1 METAAEPPATGLRAG
16 LPRRLRAVGIHLAIS
31 AVLFGAALYLI
42 LAHWYPGF
50 HFLVDGGWQGVR
62 IMIAVDFVL
71 GPLLTLI
78 VFNPFKARRLIVLDL
93 SCIGIAQFS
102 ALVWGFYAVHSQR
115 PVAVSFHDGTFYSV
129 TAAPLKIEK
138 TDPASVEALS
148 DRRPALVYVAP
159 PANDDEETRAAM
171 QEIVGGVMPHEDPF
185 FFRGFDEHW
194 PEVSAQARDASEHGQ
209 QDAAFAAAL
218 PAFLAD
224 AGEPATAFRFFPY
237 EGRYGSCTLAFTP
250 AGALVEALG
259 CEKF

>member
-1 METAAEPPATGLRAG
+1 METAAEHPAPGLRAG

-31 AVLFGAALYLI
+31 AVFFGAALYLI
-42 LAHWYPGF
+42 LAHWYPSF

-62 IMIAVDFVL
+62 IMAAVDFVL

-93 SCIGIAQFS
+93 SCIGIAQFG
-102 ALVWGFYAVHSQR
+102 ALVWGFYAIHSQR

-129 TAAPLKIEK
+129 TAEPLKIEE
-138 TDPASVEALS
+138 TDPAALETLS
-148 DRRPALVYVAP
+148 DRRPPLVYVAP
-159 PANDDEETRAAM
+159 PGSEDETTRTAM
-171 QEIVGGVMPHEDPF
+171 QELVGMVMPHEDPF
-185 FFRGFDEHW
+185 FFRQFDEHW
-194 PEVSAQARDASEHGQ
+194 PEVLARAQPAGDRSE

-218 PAFLAD
+218 PAFLA
-224 AGEPATAFRFFPY
+224 GTGQPATAFRFFPY

-250 AGALVEALG
+250 AGELAGALG